1 MTDLRTAVRISARK
15 RLLAGALAAVLTLAM
30 AACGGGGGSSGG
42 GTHNLTVGV
51 QTKVL
56 QTYYPQ
62 LAEKLGYFK
71 KEGLKVRVREREPRV
86 RSLHGADGAVA
97 G

>member
-1 MTDLRTAVRISARK
+1 
-15 RLLAGALAAVLTLAM
+15 
-30 AACGGGGGSSGG
+30 
-42 GTHNLTVGV
+42 V
-51 QTKVL
+51 QTRVL

-71 KEGLKVRVREREPRV
+71 KEGLMVRVREREPRV